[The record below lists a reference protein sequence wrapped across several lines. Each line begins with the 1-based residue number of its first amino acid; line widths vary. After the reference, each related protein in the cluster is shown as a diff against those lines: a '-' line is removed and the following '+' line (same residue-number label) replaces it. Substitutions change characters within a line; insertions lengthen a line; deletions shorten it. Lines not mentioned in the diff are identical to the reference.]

1 MTPEMETPTDE
12 ELFHVQVDGLVA
24 HLSGDHSLCWDE
36 ICWLKNNSELELRE
50 PHLLNSSNA
59 EYFWQ
64 SFAACHSLAVVHHNE
79 GILEMI
85 KKTRL
90 LMLEIPKEQK
100 IMQQNQELISFDFDQ
115 DLMPYGKEFQRKVAS
130 IEYKPSF
137 AHLIHDFNTISRC
150 LACHSFPKVSSSG
163 LCHACN
169 FYLKHNMHN
178 RFPDKSFQLPNQSSS
193 PDNPPS
199 ITPLITEFF
208 RYSGYRECQKESIIS
223 FVEGL
228 TVVFSPLKA
237 LIDDQVIEVTKMG
250 IPCAG
255 LYTSIGQPASY
266 QKKVFEELS
275 FGFIKILFVTPE
287 KFDKNIGFQKMLYR
301 IYEKFGLH
309 FIIDK
314 AHCVKEYKYFR
325 PSWSNL
331 GKLRDMFPGSP
342 IMMLTATCSRE
353 DAGIICNSLNVRPGN
368 LNIIRSSSFSHPEI
382 TLDICPKGSREKMI
396 GDITNLISEIQNGKV
411 IIYCATV
418 KSCEETLAQ
427 LTSRINPTFNIDIYH
442 GELDGLQKSQTMQ
455 KWKNGYIQLMIAT
468 NAFGMG
474 INTADIQLVGQAG
487 RDRVESKSVLF
498 FSRNDIRSVYG
509 IVTSGRERFA
519 KDKPSLYD
527 ISSDVLRMLEVVDAV
542 VDFLK
547 RKQKDTTRDDIIE
560 KGLSELM
567 IYKTTN
573 NKTIKRQNDALHL
586 LDQLIINGLVLS
598 DIVLR
603 KLPNLS
609 NFHCYIAI
617 IGLKE
622 DSITEAMSKKW
633 QTLLKN

>member
-12 ELFHVQVDGLVA
+12 ELFHVQ
-24 HLSGDHSLCWDE
+24 
-36 ICWLKNNSELELRE
+36 LRE

-59 EYFWQ
+59 ECEAFRKMLKENFTLTTKQ
-64 SFAACHSLAVVHHNE
+64 SLNA
-79 GILEMI
+79 GLEALTSEDI
-85 KKTRL
+85 ANINKIANARDSQRTINRTKIRDRNR
-90 LMLEIPKEQK
+90 ERSEK

-193 PDNPPS
+193 PDNSPS
-199 ITPLITEFF
+199 LTSLITPLITEFF
-208 RYSGYRECQKESIIS
+208 RYLGYRECQRESIIS
-223 FVEGL
+223 FVEGKDTMILLPTGGGKTLCYSASALLCEGL

-301 IYEKFGLH
+301 IYERFGLH
-309 FIIDK
+309 FVIDE
-314 AHCVKEYKYFR
+314 AHCVKEYKY
-325 PSWSNL
+325 L
-331 GKLRDMFPGSP
+331 
-342 IMMLTATCSRE
+342 
-353 DAGIICNSLNVRPGN
+353 GN
-368 LNIIRSSSFSHPEI
+368 L
-382 TLDICPKGSREKMI
+382 
-396 GDITNLISEIQNGKV
+396 IQ
-411 IIYCATV
+411 
-418 KSCEETLAQ
+418 E
-427 LTSRINPTFNIDIYH
+427 
-442 GELDGLQKSQTMQ
+442 
-455 KWKNGYIQLMIAT
+455 
-468 NAFGMG
+468 
-474 INTADIQLVGQAG
+474 VGRAG

-509 IVTSGRERFA
+509 IVTSGRESSIQKLSDFQYTTNFDEIGEKIQVNYLLDKQRDIFNVIYYCEELYVCRQVILNGYYSWPKDKPAPSCKKCDNCIRFA

-547 RKQKDTTRDDIIE
+547 RKQKDNTRDDIIGVFCQANNKNIKE

-622 DSITEAMSKKW
+622 DSIAEAMSKKW

>member
-1 MTPEMETPTDE
+1 NA
-12 ELFHVQVDGLVA
+12 GLEA
-24 HLSGDHSLCWDE
+24 LT
-36 ICWLKNNSELELRE
+36 SEDIANINKIANARDSQRTINRTKIRDRNRE
-50 PHLLNSSNA
+50 RS
-59 EYFWQ
+59 E
-64 SFAACHSLAVVHHNE
+64 
-79 GILEMI
+79 
-85 KKTRL
+85 
-90 LMLEIPKEQK
+90 K

-193 PDNPPS
+193 PDNSPS
-199 ITPLITEFF
+199 LTSLITPLITEFF
-208 RYSGYRECQKESIIS
+208 RYLGYRECQRESIIS
-223 FVEGL
+223 F
-228 TVVFSPLKA
+228 
-237 LIDDQVIEVTKMG
+237 IEVTKMG

-301 IYEKFGLH
+301 IYE
-309 FIIDK
+309 
-314 AHCVKEYKYFR
+314 R

-331 GKLRDMFPGSP
+331 RKLRDMFPGSP

-353 DAGIICNSLNVRPGN
+353 DAGIICNSLNVRPEN
-368 LNIIRSSSFSHPEI
+368 LNIIRSSSFSCPEI

-396 GDITNLISEIQNGKV
+396 GNLIQE
-411 IIYCATV
+411 
-418 KSCEETLAQ
+418 
-427 LTSRINPTFNIDIYH
+427 
-442 GELDGLQKSQTMQ
+442 
-455 KWKNGYIQLMIAT
+455 
-468 NAFGMG
+468 
-474 INTADIQLVGQAG
+474 VGRAG

-509 IVTSGRERFA
+509 IVTSGRESSIQKLSDFQYTTNFDEIGEKIQVNYLLDKQRDIFNVIYYCEELYVCRQVILNGYYSWPKDKPAPSCKKCDNCIRFA

-547 RKQKDTTRDDIIE
+547 RKQKDNTRDDIIGVFCQANNKNIKE

-622 DSITEAMSKKW
+622 DSIAEAMSKKW